1 MNKTKKRGI
10 FQNKIKT
17 SLLTETSMKK
27 TFKVAIALI
36 AVLSLFPRT
45 SQAANNIDSLLT
57 QLENSETIE
66 SQIETKQA
74 IKELI
79 LIDNKAANT
88 ALAESFNNNKSSN
101 YRCSL
106 IDALSSSEDSNISE
120 KMSAHINSKD
130 DSIRLC
136 ASKSASQNNSE
147 ATINALFANIESYKM
162 NSLNKG
168 PYEENLK
175 AKLAAIDSIWSLGE
189 IGNPAIIS
197 RLAKLYTT
205 SDEVLK
211 VNIVISIGKTKS
223 PEAIKILE
231 KITKSQEAAILKA
244 TAWEMIDYANGVEE

>member
-1 MNKTKKRGI
+1 
-10 FQNKIKT
+10 
-17 SLLTETSMKK
+17 MKK

-36 AVLSLFPRT
+36 AVLSLFPKA

-57 QLENSETIE
+57 QLENSENVE

-74 IKELI
+74 IKELV
-79 LIDNKAANT
+79 LTNNKAANT
-88 ALAESFNNNKSSN
+88 ALADSFNNNKSSN

-120 KMSAHINSKD
+120 KMAEHINSKD

-147 ATINALFANIESYKM
+147 ATIDALFANIESYKI

-175 AKLAAIDSIWSLGE
+175 AKLSAIDSIWSLGE
-189 IGNPAIIS
+189 IGNPIIIN
-197 RLAKLYTT
+197 RLAKLYAT

-211 VNIVISIGKTKS
+211 VNIVISIGKTKTKK
-223 PEAIKILE
+223 AIKILQN
-231 KITKSQEAAILKA
+231 IADSTKEADLVRA
-244 TAWEMIDYANGVEE
+244 TAWEIIDYANGIED